1 MINHSVS
8 ATQRRQIMA
17 QQTEERTCTQSITSG
32 LTVKDAASAIDFYK
46 KAFDAEE
53 LMRMPG
59 PGGHGIMHAELKIG
73 DSVIFLNDEFP
84 DMGGKSPQTLG
95 GTTGG
100 IYLLVADVDSVFK
113 SAVEAG
119 AKEEMAVE
127 DMFWGDRM
135 GSVIDPFGHHW
146 AIATHKEDVSPEE
159 LKRRTEEFYARM
171 TADKECDI
179 KASA

>member
-1 MINHSVS
+1 MHEHMEESTRLHSVT
-8 ATQRRQIMA
+8 AT
-17 QQTEERTCTQSITSG
+17 
-32 LTVKDAASAIDFYK
+32 LTVRDASRAIDFYK
-46 KAFDAEE
+46 KAFGAEE

-59 PGGHGIMHAELKIG
+59 PGGRGIMHAEIQIG

-84 DMGGKSPQTLG
+84 QMGARSPQTLG

-100 IYLLVADVDSVFK
+100 IYLSVPDADAVFS

-119 AKEEMAVE
+119 AQPEMAVE

-146 AIATHKEDVSPEE
+146 AIGTHKEDVSP
-159 LKRRTEEFYARM
+159 A
-171 TADKECDI
+171 
-179 KASA
+179 